1 MVIDN
6 YVNLCGKLGVSGLFF
21 ASGSFGIVD
30 GNITYT
36 RTDSEN
42 KTVFEYCDGKITTK
56 GILLLPETD
65 GRVR

>member
-6 YVNLCGKLGVSGLFF
+6 YVNLCGKLGISGLFF

-30 GNITYT
+30 GDITYT

-42 KTVFEYCDGKITTK
+42 KTVFEP
-56 GILLLPETD
+56 LHRHAAQ
-65 GRVR
+65 RVVVVLVA